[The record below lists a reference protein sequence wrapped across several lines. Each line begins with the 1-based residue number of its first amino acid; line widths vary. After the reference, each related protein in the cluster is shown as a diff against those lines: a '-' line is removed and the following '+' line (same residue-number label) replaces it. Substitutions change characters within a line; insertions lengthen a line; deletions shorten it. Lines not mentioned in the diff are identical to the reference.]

1 MTYADS
7 IAGNVRAEMSRR
19 QVTQSELANKIGMS
33 QAQLSYRLNGRVEF
47 KPSEIEKIAR
57 LFDLPIAVLTSPV
70 VITGKQGVGV

>member
-19 QVTQSELANKIGMS
+19 QVIQSELANKIGMS

-47 KPSEIEKIAR
+47 KPSEIEKIAQ
-57 LFDLPIAVLTSPV
+57 LFDVPISVLTTPV
-70 VITGKQGVGV
+70 ALTKKVAS